1 MNNNKIT
8 FGQRFKKLR
17 NDMGLTQGELVKL
30 FNDKYYYSFNT
41 SSISMYENDKQIPEI
56 DVLNKWADFFNCS
69 LDYLIGR
76 TDIKNPEDKIEK
88 IEKLAHKEI
97 QSVED
102 ALEIIESQEGLM
114 LKGETLTDEDKIL
127 LANALQL
134 GMKYVLDKK
143 KKEKEKGQ

>member
-30 FNDKYYYSFNT
+30 FNEKYYYSFNT

-76 TDIKNPEDKIEK
+76 ADIKNPEDKIEK

-143 KKEKEKGQ
+143 KKEKEKEQ

>member
-1 MNNNKIT
+1 MLPIRLKNLRLENN
-8 FGQRFKKLR
+8 
-17 NDMGLTQGELVKL
+17 LTQKELAEKLNMQNTAISKYELGEREPDIETI
-30 FNDKYYYSFNT
+30 NN
-41 SSISMYENDKQIPEI
+41 IAE
-56 DVLNKWADFFNCS
+56 FFNVS
-69 LDYLIGR
+69 TDYLLGR

-143 KKEKEKGQ
+143 KKEKEKEQ

>member
-1 MNNNKIT
+1 MLPIRLKNLRLENN
-8 FGQRFKKLR
+8 
-17 NDMGLTQGELVKL
+17 LTQKELAEKLNMQNTAISKYELGEREPDIETI
-30 FNDKYYYSFNT
+30 NN
-41 SSISMYENDKQIPEI
+41 IAE
-56 DVLNKWADFFNCS
+56 FFNVS
-69 LDYLIGR
+69 TDYLLGR

-143 KKEKEKGQ
+143 QKEKEKDH

>member
-1 MNNNKIT
+1 MLPIRLKNLRLENN
-8 FGQRFKKLR
+8 
-17 NDMGLTQGELVKL
+17 LTQKELAEKLNMQNTAISKYELGEREPDIETI
-30 FNDKYYYSFNT
+30 NN
-41 SSISMYENDKQIPEI
+41 IAE
-56 DVLNKWADFFNCS
+56 FFNVS
-69 LDYLIGR
+69 TDYLLGR